1 MGQSAYRPNAK
12 AIKAFELGLA
22 MHQNGQ
28 NASAE
33 KHYRQAL
40 SLDPK
45 FSDALH
51 HLGIIAFHSQRRD
64 EAAKLI
70 SRAIEL
76 DPRDSSAYSNLG
88 MVLEDLNKLDEA
100 LIVFNKAI
108 KINSQDV
115 AAHLNRGNVLQKMNR
130 WTEALESYD
139 TIIKLAPEYAEA
151 HNNRGNVLRELKKYD
166 EAIDSLDIAIRLNPH
181 FAEAINGKGIVLS
194 DLVRHEEAIQH
205 HAQAIQIKPDYAE
218 AFNNRGIAFMKLKL
232 YELANKDFD
241 HAIKLNPLLAQA
253 YANRGSLA
261 QLTDRYQIATSDFEK
276 SLSIDPSIKK
286 LIGSLLHSKMHRC
299 DWNEFEQLRQVF
311 LGLIEREE
319 CLTNPFVLLSVID
332 SLSLQKKSAEHEVRT
347 VIPLRNTLGPISPYK
362 NHQKIRLG
370 FFSADLREHAVAYLT
385 AELFEKINKNNFEI
399 IVFSVAMPSQDSMT
413 QRISSA
419 CDHFIEIGKE
429 TDEASAAIARK
440 MEIDIAIDLGGFTKD
455 NRLGIF
461 SYRAAPIQIS
471 YIGYLGTTGAPYV
484 DYILADKTLIPEQYR
499 DFYSEKIAYLPSY
512 QVNDSKRII
521 SDRIFSRKEFG
532 LPETGFIFCCFNNN
546 YKLTPSTF
554 DCWMRILNST
564 EGSSLLLHSSHIEI
578 EKNLKNEANKRG
590 VDPSRI
596 FFCAQLP
603 RAEYLARFR
612 IADLFLDTL
621 PYNAGTIASDALWAG
636 LPVLTLMGQSFVSRM
651 CASVLTSIDLPE
663 LITNTSD
670 EFVNCAIEL
679 AHDKE
684 KLQLIKNKIA
694 RNRHTTQLFDS
705 ELFCK
710 NFEVI
715 LNEMHRRSLAGLSP
729 DHILQ

>member
-1 MGQSAYRPNAK
+1 
-12 AIKAFELGLA
+12 
-22 MHQNGQ
+22 
-28 NASAE
+28 
-33 KHYRQAL
+33 
-40 SLDPK
+40 
-45 FSDALH
+45 
-51 HLGIIAFHSQRRD
+51 
-64 EAAKLI
+64 
-70 SRAIEL
+70 
-76 DPRDSSAYSNLG
+76 
-88 MVLEDLNKLDEA
+88 
-100 LIVFNKAI
+100 
-108 KINSQDV
+108 
-115 AAHLNRGNVLQKMNR
+115 
-130 WTEALESYD
+130 
-139 TIIKLAPEYAEA
+139 
-151 HNNRGNVLRELKKYD
+151 
-166 EAIDSLDIAIRLNPH
+166 
-181 FAEAINGKGIVLS
+181 
-194 DLVRHEEAIQH
+194 
-205 HAQAIQIKPDYAE
+205 
-218 AFNNRGIAFMKLKL
+218 MKLKL

-276 SLSIDPSIKK
+276 SLSIDPSMKK

-299 DWNEFEQLRQVF
+299 DWNEFEKLRQVF
-311 LGLIEREE
+311 LGFIEREE

-385 AELFEKINKNNFEI
+385 AELFEKINKNTFEI

-419 CDHFIEIGKE
+419 CDHFIEIGQS
-429 TDEASAAIARK
+429 TDEAAAAIARK

-512 QVNDSKRII
+512 QVNDSKRVI
-521 SDRIFSRKEFG
+521 SDRVFSRKEFG

-554 DCWMRILNST
+554 DCWMRILKST

-578 EKNLKNEANKRG
+578 EKNLKNEATKRG

-710 NFEVI
+710 NFEII